1 MERVDFKEIW
11 PELIGLIPV
20 YRDGKGNC
28 TEIRLINRESIYSPV
43 RTKTLLKRLAQF
55 FTFDLKAARKRYSE
69 LCGRCYA
76 IPIPLRPGFV
86 LVPVHSRH
94 ARFKDDGTRAYL
106 VKAKIA
112 SFGRIPSGKG
122 ACGKEDT
129 GMRTRL
135 VFTDGSQLDI
145 PHDTDGVRS
154 LLLLAEKL
162 EQEAGF
168 PNIGDL
174 PCRRPTPERR
184 HPSVSECPPFD
195 CIYRFWGPR
204 RDDSE

>member
-1 MERVDFKEIW
+1 MFDFKEIW

-20 YRDGKGNC
+20 YREGCGNG
-28 TEIRLINRESIYSPV
+28 TEIRMTNRESIYSPV

-55 FTFDLKAARKRYSE
+55 FAFDLRAARKRYSE

-76 IPIPLRPGFV
+76 LPLPLRPGFV
-86 LVPVHSRH
+86 LVPVHARY

-112 SFGRIPSGKG
+112 SFCRITSAKG
-122 ACGKEDT
+122 AFSKEHA
-129 GMRTRL
+129 GMRTKL

-168 PNIGDL
+168 PNIGEP
-174 PCRRPTPERR
+174 PCRRRSAAERH

-195 CIYRFWGPR
+195 CIYRFWDPR
-204 RDDSE
+204 SDDSE